1 MSESYV
7 EAKVVLEKAK
17 SSTWKFFKFRVAAG
31 EVDRSYVHCKLCLD
45 DGQRKKGLIVCLF
58 VRETYTCSG
67 QIKYCGGTTN
77 MKACHK
83 EGYKS
88 LQTVEAPIL
97 VLFMISGLLKK
108 ITYFANLRR
117 VKINRRLIGAVFY

>member
-1 MSESYV
+1 M
-7 EAKVVLEKAK
+7 VLENAK
-17 SSTWKFFKFRVAAG
+17 SLTWKFFKFWVAAG

-77 MKACHK
+77 MPQR
-83 EGYKS
+83 G
-88 LQTVEAPIL
+88 LQI
-97 VLFMISGLLKK
+97 
-108 ITYFANLRR
+108 FANSSHLGFIFDFWFIEENYIFC
-117 VKINRRLIGAVFY
+117 KFTASQN

>member
-7 EAKVVLEKAK
+7 EAKVVLENAK
-17 SSTWKFFKFRVAAG
+17 SSTWIFFKFRVAAG

-45 DGQRKKGLIVCLF
+45 DGQRKKGLIVCMF
-58 VRETYTCSG
+58 VCQRNIYLLRSD
-67 QIKYCGGTTN
+67 QVHVLN
-77 MKACHK
+77 F
-83 EGYKS
+83 
-88 LQTVEAPIL
+88 L

>member
-7 EAKVVLEKAK
+7 EAKVVLENAK

-67 QIKYCGGTTN
+67 LVRLVMRKMRWMLSWKGL
-77 MKACHK
+77 K
-83 EGYKS
+83 
-88 LQTVEAPIL
+88 QT
-97 VLFMISGLLKK
+97 
-108 ITYFANLRR
+108 
-117 VKINRRLIGAVFY
+117 